1 MQYTLD
7 PAHLHIATIKR
18 VPLNSLVIN
27 CSTTGL
33 PATRIVWTKGATQL
47 VNSETY
53 QLTQLLSDRSTST
66 YSNLL
71 TINQTL
77 QEATGLYSCTADS
90 EQTGTIQL
98 GTGPNITRGKRVYL
112 LSCLVSSR
120 TAEV

>member
-1 MQYTLD
+1 MLD
-7 PAHLHIATIKR
+7 PGRLYITAVQR
-18 VPLNSLVIN
+18 VPLPSLVIN

-33 PATRIVWTKGATQL
+33 PATSIVWTKEATRI

-53 QLTQLLSDRSTST
+53 QLTQLVSDRSTTT

-77 QEATGLYSCTADS
+77 QEARGFYSCTAAN

-98 GTGPNITRGKRVYL
+98 GTGPNITRGKGVYL
-112 LSCLVSSR
+112 LN
-120 TAEV
+120 

>member
-1 MQYTLD
+1 
-7 PAHLHIATIKR
+7 
-18 VPLNSLVIN
+18 
-27 CSTTGL
+27 
-33 PATRIVWTKGATQL
+33 

-77 QEATGLYSCTADS
+77 QEAVGFYSCTAFN

-98 GTGPNITRGKRVYL
+98 GTGPNISNGKGVYL
-112 LSCLVSSR
+112 LSSFVKK
-120 TAEV
+120 TY